1 MASLLL
7 NIFMFSRYQKILLF
21 VSLAAIF
28 LLVYQPHKS
37 YPYPFHVDEWHHI
50 TEAIRLA
57 NPTNYYHYL
66 TLEPNRPNSGLEVG
80 FHFFLYLISLV
91 TDLVL
96 SYKFLPAIWASFTG
110 ATLFYI
116 VYKKTENNYWL
127 AWLALFFFGS
137 IKTNAN
143 LMGLWFFTPMTFSLP
158 FILWYFYFFDK
169 GIQTQTKKNLLLGL
183 LILILLIPFHPLSVL
198 FALPILSIYFLI
210 NYKFLIKEYK
220 FFAIFLLPAIVGFV
234 FYKLTHNLSILQTFK
249 NIFGQLIFSH
259 GWGVLELKNSPFELY
274 NFIVYLF
281 AFLGIYFIFQ
291 QKKQKEFSLFLI
303 WSLYLILLI
312 LIYRFTGF
320 SLFSPYQRNW
330 YYLGLSL
337 PILSAI
343 GFYYTL
349 IKIKNFNEHPQ
360 WANLS
365 NFFILII
372 SLITPFFLYGNYY
385 KLPQNTDLYR
395 VISRTDYKVLE
406 YLKDLPRGTVMAN
419 PLISTAIFPVSG
431 QETVGTIAFYGNRK
445 DAENFYLSKS
455 CAEKRRIVKK
465 HRVYYVLTKNNLGCV
480 FGTLLKEIGGTKIYK
495 TNI

>member
-1 MASLLL
+1 ML
-7 NIFMFSRYQKILLF
+7 SRTQKIILLASI
-21 VSLAAIF
+21 VVIF

-50 TEAIRLA
+50 TEAIRLGD
-57 NPTNYYHYL
+57 PTGYYHYL
-66 TLEPNRPNSGLEVG
+66 SLEENRPDSGLEVG
-80 FHFFLYLISLV
+80 FHFFLYLISLFTNLV
-91 TDLVL
+91 TG
-96 SYKFLPAIWASFTG
+96 YKFLPAIWACFTA
-110 ATLFYI
+110 ATLFYV
-116 VYKKTENNYWL
+116 VYQKTEKNYWL
-127 AWLALFFFGS
+127 AWLAIFFFGS
-137 IKTNAN
+137 VKTNVN

-169 GIQTQTKKNLLLGL
+169 GIQTYNKKP
-183 LILILLIPFHPLSVL
+183 ILIGLSILIFLVPFHPLSVL
-198 FALPILSIYFLI
+198 FSFPILAIYFLI
-210 NYKFLIKEYK
+210 NRKFIFKEYRL
-220 FFAIFLLPAIVGFV
+220 FSLFIFPLLAGFI
-234 FYKLTHNLSILQTFK
+234 FYKLTHGISFLQTFK
-249 NIFGQLIFSH
+249 NLFSQIVFTH

-291 QKKQKEFSLFLI
+291 TKQQQKYALFLI
-303 WSLYLILLI
+303 WPIYLTI
-312 LIYRFTGF
+312 LIFLYRLTGV

-337 PILSAI
+337 PILSAM

-349 IKIKNFNEHPQ
+349 LKIKNFNQHPQ

-365 NFFILII
+365 TFFIMLIC
-372 SLITPFFLYGNYY
+372 LITPILLYGNYY
-385 KLPQNTDLYR
+385 KLPKNTDLYR
-395 VISRTDYKVLE
+395 VVSRTDYKILE

-431 QETVGTIAFYGNRK
+431 QEAVGTIAFYGNRK

-455 CAEKRRIVKK
+455 CAEKRKLAKK
-465 HRVYYVLTKNNLGCV
+465 HQVKYVLTKNNLGCV

-495 TNI
+495 TNL